1 MTTRDTTKNWS
12 MIVGGLLLVFF
23 ALVAALFPGLTLVSI
38 TFIIAAGF
46 LVASIIDLMTYFK
59 QRKLIETSG
68 WVLAYALIDILIA
81 LMLFF
86 HPLAAAFVL
95 PWLVGFFVLAFG
107 LFEVAT
113 SFVLRRA
120 GAQLWPWTLC
130 SGAAGAL
137 LGVGLFVWPS
147 LLVYYLAFFTIV
159 RGISLIVMGA
169 NFNRIV

>member
-1 MTTRDTTKNWS
+1 MTTGETTKNWS

-23 ALVAALFPGLTLVSI
+23 ALVAVLFPGLTLVSI

-46 LVASIIDLMTYFK
+46 LVAGVIDLMTYFK
-59 QRKLIETSG
+59 QRKIIETSA
-68 WVLAYALIDILIA
+68 WVLAYAHIDVLIA

-86 HPLAAAFVL
+86 HPLAGAFML

-113 SFVLRRA
+113 SFVIRRA

-130 SGAAGAL
+130 SGVAGAL
-137 LGVGLFVWPS
+137 LGIGLFVWPT
-147 LLVYYLAFFTIV
+147 LLVYYLAFFTII
-159 RGISLIVMGA
+159 RGISLVVMGA
-169 NFNRIV
+169 NFNRMV